1 MSVLLCAIK
10 KGNSL
15 LSQIQIHPPSPP
27 PPPPKKKKKKEKF
40 IDIVFGFTWDI
51 FIVPGEI
58 ADSDYANFFWGGG
71 GGGGKQ
77 YVL

>member
-15 LSQIQIHPPSPP
+15 LSQIQIHPPPP
-27 PPPPKKKKKKEKF
+27 PPPKKKKKEKF
-40 IDIVFGFTWDI
+40 IDIVFDFTWDI

-58 ADSDYANFFWGGG
+58 ADSDYAIFFFFFFWGGG
-71 GGGGKQ
+71 G
-77 YVL
+77 